1 MDSTA
6 KDIAI
11 FEANKFY
18 SKYRQE
24 WDDERI
30 ELMEKE
36 AKVDFVLA
44 MAFGFF
50 FMTLFMVALRA
61 YGIWE

>member
-1 MDSTA
+1 MTISP
-6 KDIAI
+6 KDVAVI
-11 FEANKFY
+11 EANKFY

-24 WDDERI
+24 WDDKRI
-30 ELMEKE
+30 ELMKEE
-36 AKVDFVLA
+36 AKVDFFLA

-50 FMTLFMVALRA
+50 FMSLFMVALKT